1 MTVVEYDLGYY
12 EGVRNAYRM
21 FIMIHAGF
29 EIEEVLKNVKE
40 EMELA
45 LSIYT
50 RTKATEE
57 EGEVCFYC
65 EGV

>member
-29 EIEEVLKNVKE
+29 ELEEVIENVKE
-40 EMELA
+40 EMKLA

-50 RTKATEE
+50 RTKGDEE
-57 EGEVCFYC
+57 
-65 EGV
+65 

>member
-1 MTVVEYDLGYY
+1 MTVVDYDLGYF

-29 EIEEVLKNVKE
+29 KSEEVLEQVKD

-50 RTKATEE
+50 RTKEE
-57 EGEVCFYC
+57 YE
-65 EGV
+65 